1 MSAENKEAPSATD
14 YILHHLTFGK
24 IHLGKTTEETQVP
37 EGAKAE
43 HKGNFHLDTFSVAM
57 VLGLLFVGLFAMVA
71 RKATPGVPGKLQ
83 NFVELIVEMVD
94 KQVKETFHGKSKVIG
109 PLSLTIFCWVF
120 LMNAMDF
127 LPVDLLPTIA
137 QWIGYT
143 FFGADPHHVYLR
155 VVPTADVNQT
165 FAMSLTVV
173 LFIIGFS
180 IKAKGLGGW
189 IKELFTAPFHAESTG
204 MKIALLIPNFLMQM
218 VELIAKPISLSLRLF
233 GNMYAGEL
241 IFILIALLPWWINWT
256 LGAPWAIFHILV
268 VTLQAFVF
276 MMLTI
281 VYLSLA
287 VEDH

>member
-1 MSAENKEAPSATD
+1 MAQDATS
-14 YILHHLTFGK
+14 YIQHHLTF
-24 IHLGKTTEETQVP
+24 
-37 EGAKAE
+37 AKS
-43 HKGNFHLDTFSVAM
+43 GGVHLDTFWIAL
-57 VLGLLFVGLFAMVA
+57 VLGLIFVGVFAYVA
-71 RKATPGVPGKLQ
+71 RKATSGVPGGLQ

-94 KQVKETFHGKSKVIG
+94 NQIKDAFHAKSKVIG

-120 LMNAMDF
+120 LMNSMDF
-127 LPVDLLPTIA
+127 LPVDLLPMLA
-137 QWIGYT
+137 QWVGAT

-165 FAMSLTVV
+165 FAMSLTVMLLIV
-173 LFIIGFS
+173 GFS
-180 IKAKGLGGW
+180 ISAKGLFGW
-189 IKELFTAPFHAESTG
+189 IKELFTAPFHADGLVMTIIL
-204 MKIALLIPNFLMQM
+204 MPVNFAFQLI
-218 VELIAKPISLSLRLF
+218 ELAAKPISLALRLF

-241 IFILIALLPWWINWT
+241 IFILIALLPWWINWV
-256 LGAPWAIFHILV
+256 LGTPWAIFHILV

>member
-1 MSAENKEAPSATD
+1 MAAEHSATE
-14 YILHHLTFGK
+14 YIQHHLTFNHTASG
-24 IHLGKTTEETQVP
+24 
-37 EGAKAE
+37 
-43 HKGNFHLDTFSVAM
+43 FHLDTFWISLI
-57 VLGLLFVGLFAMVA
+57 LGFLFAGTFALVA
-71 RKATPGVPGKLQ
+71 RKATSGVPGKLQ

-94 KQVKETFHGKSKVIG
+94 AQIKDAFHAKSKVIG

-127 LPVDLLPTIA
+127 LPVDLLPMIA
-137 QWIGYT
+137 QAIGHYG
-143 FFGADPHHVYLR
+143 FGMEPEHVYLR

-165 FAMSLTVV
+165 FALSLSVM
-173 LFIIGFS
+173 LLIIGFS
-180 IKAKGLGGW
+180 ISAKGPIGY
-189 IKELFTAPFHAESTG
+189 IKELFTAPFHAESLP
-204 MKIALLIPNFLMQM
+204 MVIILLPVNFAFQLI
-218 VELIAKPISLSLRLF
+218 ELAAKPISLALRLF

-241 IFILIALLPWWINWT
+241 IFILIALLPWWINWV
-256 LGAPWAIFHILV
+256 LGTPWAIFHILV

>member
-1 MSAENKEAPSATD
+1 
-14 YILHHLTFGK
+14 
-24 IHLGKTTEETQVP
+24 
-37 EGAKAE
+37 
-43 HKGNFHLDTFSVAM
+43 
-57 VLGLLFVGLFAMVA
+57 
-71 RKATPGVPGKLQ
+71 LQ

-94 KQVKETFHGKSKVIG
+94 NQIKDAFHAKSKVIG

-127 LPVDLLPTIA
+127 LPVDLLPMTA

-165 FAMSLTVV
+165 FAMSLTVM
-173 LFIIGFS
+173 LLIIGFS
-180 IKAKGLGGW
+180 ISAKGLFGW
-189 IKELFTAPFHAESTG
+189 IKELFTAPFHADGLVMTIIL
-204 MKIALLIPNFLMQM
+204 MPVNFAFQLI
-218 VELIAKPISLSLRLF
+218 ELAAKPISLALRLF

-241 IFILIALLPWWINWT
+241 IFILIALLPWWINWV